1 MTDNQNKE
9 LRTAYYKMITFCTLF
24 YGALTFIII
33 TDTKEKHVFMFA
45 VALGYFVSVGFL
57 ITNIIKTYLNK

>member
-9 LRTAYYKMITFCTLF
+9 LRTDYYKMIVFCTLF
-24 YGALTFIII
+24 YGALTAIVL
-33 TDTKEKHVFMFA
+33 TDAKEKHVFMFA

-57 ITNIIKTYLNK
+57 ITKIIKTYFNK